1 MEKKK
6 QLIGIWDVKHTF
18 ESSVV
23 IFFIIGAVA
32 TIAFCYANMDE
43 QDKRSTT
50 PPPPL
55 VVDNPANYDSLDGCD
70 LFSGKWVHDNHTYP
84 LYKELQCPYI
94 TGEFACG
101 QHGRMD
107 SNYQQWRWQPHACN
121 LPRLDGK
128 EVLEKLR
135 GKRVIFVGDSVI
147 RNQWVSMVC
156 LLQSVIRPGK
166 KKMQKVPNVSLLT
179 FKALEYNVSVD
190 FYWAP
195 LLVESNADHPS
206 MHKTNDRIV
215 RIESIEK
222 HAKNWVNTDVLVF
235 NSYLWWRMPE
245 FKILNGSFEDSKQ
258 YNIVDSHHAYSMVLE
273 VWSNW
278 LYTHINHTRTQSY
291 FMSMTATHHRGKEWG
306 MKGGRNCYNETDP
319 IMKDKFWESGSDLEM
334 MRILESSLNKLK
346 TKGVTVQMVNITQLT
361 QYRKD
366 AHPSI
371 HRMYNSPLSTTQLLN
386 PSSYADCT
394 HWCLPGVPD
403 VWNEILL
410 AYVLQG
416 HK

>member
-6 QLIGIWDVKHTF
+6 QLIIGICDVKHMF
-18 ESSVV
+18 ESSVI
-23 IFFIIGAVA
+23 IFFIIGAVV
-32 TIAFCYANMDE
+32 TMAFCYANM
-43 QDKRSTT
+43 S
-50 PPPPL
+50 PPS
-55 VVDNPANYDSLDGCD
+55 VVVHGAANYDSLDGCD
-70 LFSGKWVHDNHTYP
+70 LFSGKWVHDNHSYP

-107 SNYQQWRWQPHACN
+107 SDYQQWRWQPHACN
-121 LPRLDGK
+121 LPRFDGK
-128 EVLEKLR
+128 EILEKLR
-135 GKRVIFVGDSVI
+135 GKRIIFVGDSVN

-156 LLQSVIRPGK
+156 MLQSVIPIEK
-166 KKMQKVPNVSLLT
+166 TTLQKVGNVSLIT

-222 HAKNWVNTDVLVF
+222 HAKNWVNADVLVF

-245 FKILNGSFEDSKQ
+245 LKILNGSFEDSKQ
-258 YNIVDSHHAYSMVLE
+258 YNIVDSHHGYGMVLE

-278 LYTHINHTRTQSY
+278 LYTHINHTRTRSY
-291 FMSMTATHHRGKEWG
+291 FMSMTATHLRANEWG
-306 MKGGRNCYNETDP
+306 KKGVQNCFNETTP
-319 IMKDKFWESGSDLEM
+319 IMKDKFWESGSDSKM
-334 MRILESSLNKLK
+334 MRILESSLSKLK
-346 TKGVTVQMVNITQLT
+346 AKGVTVQMVNISQLT

-371 HRMYNSPLSTTQLLN
+371 HRMYNSPLTTTQLLK

-410 AYVLQG
+410 AYILRED
-416 HK
+416 K